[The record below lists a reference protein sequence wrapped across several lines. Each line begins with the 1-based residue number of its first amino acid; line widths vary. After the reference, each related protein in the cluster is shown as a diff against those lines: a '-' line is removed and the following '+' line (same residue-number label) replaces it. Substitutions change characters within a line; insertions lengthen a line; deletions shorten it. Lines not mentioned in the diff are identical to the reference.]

1 MNWVKENWGQLT
13 MAGAGLASLHLFVM
27 WVMVNAAVKTA
38 LDEQDLAKDSNI
50 MAINTDV
57 ADNTRT
63 GKENAEDIGH
73 NRDDV
78 RAAFNRL
85 FKGSDD
91 EDDK

>member
-13 MAGAGLASLHLFVM
+13 MACAGLVSLHLFVM

-38 LDEQDLAKDSNI
+38 LNEQDLAKDTNI
-50 MAINTDV
+50 MTLNTSV
-57 ADNTRT
+57 ADNKRT
-63 GKENAEDIGH
+63 GEENAEDIDH
-73 NRDDV
+73 NRSDV
-78 RAAFNRL
+78 RAAFTRL